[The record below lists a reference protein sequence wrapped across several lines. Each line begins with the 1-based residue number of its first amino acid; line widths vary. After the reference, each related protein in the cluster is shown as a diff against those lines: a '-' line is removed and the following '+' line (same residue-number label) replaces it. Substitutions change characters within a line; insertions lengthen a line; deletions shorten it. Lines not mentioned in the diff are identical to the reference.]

1 MAETVRCLDLGY
13 VRNIEQRLES
23 ITNAITGGYTRYL
36 DCRDFS
42 RLGEIMAMDH
52 EGHRRNGLRLK
63 CNCDDHAAL
72 DSQLQAIKHGG
83 FAGLD
88 ID

>member
-1 MAETVRCLDLGY
+1 MAETVRYLDLGY
-13 VRNIEQRLES
+13 VRNNEQRLEP
-23 ITNAITGGYTRYL
+23 IMDVMTGGYTRCL

-42 RLGEIMAMDH
+42 RLGKIMVMGH

-72 DSQLQAIKHGG
+72 DSQLQGIKHAG
-83 FAGLD
+83 FAGLEMN
-88 ID
+88 